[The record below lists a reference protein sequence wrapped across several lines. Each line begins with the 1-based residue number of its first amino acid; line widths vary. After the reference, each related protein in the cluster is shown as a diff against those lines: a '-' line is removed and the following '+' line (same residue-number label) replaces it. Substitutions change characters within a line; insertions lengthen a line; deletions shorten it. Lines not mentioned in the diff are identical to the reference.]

1 MTVSNAPLIG
11 IPCRHDKSVIY
22 RKSNVNAQNDSYLNA
37 IHKVGGIPFLIPL
50 NLDTPALRKL
60 YNLADG
66 ILLAGGGDVNPALF
80 GAEPFGNESDPQY
93 DRDEMEI
100 LISRWAMEDQ
110 KPIFG
115 ICRGIQVLAV
125 SVGGDII
132 QDLPKQM
139 PEASEHKYVYL
150 EDDNHTI
157 EDIVHR
163 VILESDS
170 RLQKILQSASLEVN
184 SMHHQAVKS
193 VPAPMQV
200 VGVSSDGVIEAIEM
214 PSHPFFVGIQWHPEV
229 LIDKFDWAWI
239 LMQAFVDACR

>member
-1 MTVSNAPLIG
+1 MNVSTAPLIG

-22 RKSNVNAQNDSYLNA
+22 RKSAVNAQNESYLQA
-37 IHKVGGIPFLIPL
+37 ISKVGGIPFLIPL

-66 ILLAGGGDVNPALF
+66 ILLAGGGDLNPALF
-80 GAEPFGNESDPQY
+80 GAELFGNESDPQY
-93 DRDEMEI
+93 DRDNMEL
-100 LISRWAMEDQ
+100 LISRWAKDDR
-110 KPIFG
+110 KPILG

-132 QDLPKQM
+132 QDLPQQM
-139 PEASEHKYVYL
+139 PTATKHNYAYL
-150 EDDNHTI
+150 ADENHTI
-157 EDIVHR
+157 DDIVHR
-163 VILESDS
+163 VNFEKGSQ
-170 RLQKILQSASLEVN
+170 LQKIVRSASLEVN

-193 VPAPMQV
+193 VPAPMAV
-200 VGVSSDGVIEAIEM
+200 TGVSEDGVIEAIEL

-229 LIDKFDWAWI
+229 LVDRFDWAWI